1 MNKRFLLV
9 IMLVSLCLSANAQW
23 NDYNRE
29 QAKFNIQLGD
39 IDRAVLFYAQSVD
52 KAKESRNAG
61 KGVYAGLLA
70 EYAYALALHHDF
82 EAALMNVD
90 RAMMLGAANSKY
102 FAGQILTVMGH
113 PDAAFQ
119 ISGFVVG
126 QNYNIPRYSK
136 WIDAPA
142 RNLTEKY
149 KTKVTIN
156 RENPQAALKRANTLT
171 EHGQMVQAI
180 VIYEELMEKY
190 PEAYIIPANYS
201 ILWEKLGNRV
211 YAATLLKRSLKSM
224 GTATSDTASR
234 YALEEHLRGLE
245 AVQPAGWSAFTK
257 GLHTIVY
264 TGVSINKEMT
274 SLNGRIGIST
284 NKKTSL
290 SLNANIMFMDS
301 TAFGSLGLSAYKTWS
316 FFVVGLG
323 VSRQLSKNSPSWGLA
338 PSVGL
343 TFLNKAQTASID
355 ITAAGQFPFGNNIK
369 PSFSLSLGTTFY
381 LDFKYKKQ

>member
-234 YALEEHLRGLE
+234 NALEEHLRGLE

>member
-1 MNKRFLLV
+1 MKNKILLGFLLS
-9 IMLVSLCLSANAQW
+9 LVWGVTNAQW

-61 KGVYAGLLA
+61 KGVYSGLLA

-156 RENPQAALKRANTLT
+156 RDNPQAALKRANTLT
-171 EHGQMVQAI
+171 ERGQMVQAI
-180 VIYEELMEKY
+180 VLYEELMEQY

-201 ILWEKLGNRV
+201 VLWEKLGNRV

-234 YALEEHLRGLE
+234 NALEEHLRGLE

-284 NKKTSL
+284 DKKTSL

-301 TAFGSLGLSAYKTWS
+301 TTFGSVGLSAYKTWS

-323 VSRQLSKNSPSWGLA
+323 VSRQLSKSSPSWGLA

-381 LDFKYKKQ
+381 LDFKNKKQ